1 MGLLLKLTVSVL
13 NSVLEDDARIILT
26 ILFQNLSKARL
37 SRRICIMHRPIGFG
51 KYIYSKT

>member
-13 NSVLEDDARIILT
+13 NSVLEDDARILT
-26 ILFQNLSKARL
+26 ILFQNLLKARL